1 MKNFAIGAD
10 IGGSHI
16 SCAVIDLEKEI
27 IVRESYSTVEVDN
40 KASAEE
46 ILEGWSEALQATI
59 SHIGKNHLAGL
70 GFAMPGPFDYAQGIA
85 LFTPAVAKFE
95 HLYGINVVD
104 SLKKKLGLSP
114 ETHVRF
120 MNDAI
125 SFAVGEAWMGK
136 TKEFGRSVAI
146 TLGTGFGSAFI
157 DHGIPVVEGNEV
169 PANGYVYH
177 LPFGD
182 GIADEH
188 FSTRWFIKAYA
199 EKTGILVSGVKEIT
213 SAAVSDPLA
222 MEVFTEF
229 GTNLGEFL
237 LPLLSRFKAE
247 ALVIGGNITGAY
259 HLFGDPFEQSL
270 QRQGMKIT
278 VGLSELKEDAALIGS
293 ARLLDKNFYLRVK
306 PLLTKM

>member
-16 SCAVIDLEKEI
+16 SCAVIDLVNEI

-46 ILEGWSEALQATI
+46 ILEGWCEALQATI
-59 SHIGKNHLAGL
+59 SPIGKKHLAGL

-85 LFTPAVAKFE
+85 LFTPSVAKFE
-95 HLYGINVVD
+95 HLYGVNVAD
-104 SLKKKLGLSP
+104 CLKIKLGLSP
-114 ETHVRF
+114 KTNVRF
-120 MNDAI
+120 MNDAV

-136 TKEFGRSVAI
+136 AKGFGRSVAI

-157 DHGIPVVEGNEV
+157 DHGIPVVEGDEV

-188 FSTRWFIKAYA
+188 FSTRWFIKRYA
-199 EKTGILVSGVKEIT
+199 EKTGIFVSGVKEIT

-229 GTNLGEFL
+229 GSNLGEFL
-237 LPLLSRFKAE
+237 LPVLSRFRAE
-247 ALVIGGNITGAY
+247 TLVIGGNITGAY
-259 HLFGDPFEQSL
+259 HLFGDHFEQSL
-270 QRQGMKIT
+270 QRLGVKIT

-293 ARLLDKNFYLRVK
+293 ARLLDENFYFRVK
-306 PLLTKM
+306 PLLAKM

>member
-1 MKNFAIGAD
+1 MKKFAIGAD

-16 SCAVIDLEKEI
+16 SCAVIDLEREV
-27 IVRESYSTVEVDN
+27 IVRESFTTLEIDN

-46 ILEGWSEALQATI
+46 ILEGWSEALQATL

-95 HLYGINVVD
+95 HLYGINVAD
-104 SLKKKLGLSP
+104 SLKKKLDLSP
-114 ETHVRF
+114 ETNVRF
-120 MNDAI
+120 MNDAV

-136 TKEFGRSVAI
+136 VKEFGRSVAI

-188 FSTRWFIKAYA
+188 FSTRWCIKRYA
-199 EKTGILVSGVKEIT
+199 EKTGIFVSGVKEIA
-213 SAAVSDPLA
+213 SAAASNPLA
-222 MEVFTEF
+222 MEVFSEF
-229 GTNLGEFL
+229 GSNLGEFL
-237 LPLLSRFKAE
+237 VPVLSRFRAE

-259 HLFGDPFEQSL
+259 HLFGDHFKQSV
-270 QRQGMKIT
+270 QRQGIKIM
-278 VGLSELKEDAALIGS
+278 VGLSVLKEDAALVGS
-293 ARLLDKNFYLRVK
+293 ARLLDENFYFKVK
-306 PLLTKM
+306 PLLSKM